1 MSDLKPCRFCGV
13 VPHAWLDDY
22 INGRAVTDP
31 YYIIECENADCSVY
45 PEIRGIWPHMD
56 EVRAMWN
63 SANALPPVQ
72 PDAAD
77 IRIATLQK
85 AEESLRKWQDNLIL
99 CGYKEAPIT
108 VGMAADL
115 IATLKGETT

>member
-1 MSDLKPCRFCGV
+1 MSDL
-13 VPHAWLDDY
+13 
-22 INGRAVTDP
+22 
-31 YYIIECENADCSVY
+31 
-45 PEIRGIWPHMD
+45 IRREDALKIALEYTWGGA
-56 EVRAMWN
+56 EVLRKRLRD
-63 SANALPPVQ
+63 LPAVQ

-99 CGYKEAPIT
+99 CGYKEVSIT

>member
-1 MSDLKPCRFCGV
+1 MWCDACRSVGTIHCAHPDECGNMLSNNAAAENWN
-13 VPHAWLDDY
+13 AWLDDLP
-22 INGRAVTDP
+22 ISAEFHPAIDRLQDFIAGLAVPTP
-31 YYIIECENADCSVY
+31 A
-45 PEIRGIWPHMD
+45 
-56 EVRAMWN
+56 
-63 SANALPPVQ
+63 VQ

>member
-1 MSDLKPCRFCGV
+1 MTELKPCRFCGI

-31 YYIIECENADCSVY
+31 EYIIECENGNCSVMPEVRGTY
-45 PEIRGIWPHMD
+45 PYMD

-63 SANALPPVQ
+63 DANFLAAVQ

>member
-1 MSDLKPCRFCGV
+1 MSD
-13 VPHAWLDDY
+13 W
-22 INGRAVTDP
+22 ISRAAVLQTLQEWTYCCDA
-31 YYIIECENADCSVY
+31 EDA
-45 PEIRGIWPHMD
+45 IR
-56 EVRAMWN
+56 
-63 SANALPPVQ
+63 ALPAVQ

>member
-1 MSDLKPCRFCGV
+1 MSDLIRREDIAKAIAALSQEF
-13 VPHAWLDDY
+13 LD
-22 INGRAVTDP
+22 GGSPTAV
-31 YYIIECENADCSVY
+31 IVLNLA
-45 PEIRGIWPHMD
+45 MD
-56 EVRAMWN
+56 RI
-63 SANALPPVQ
+63 NALPPVQ